1 MCVCVGNGECLFSI
15 LDLAQKFLLFRSI
28 HLGSHIYIYIYT
40 YIYICC
46 CIFFSSLFFVCYF
59 LEKYIEI
66 LAGNRPLIALC
77 IHIDILFSDLH
88 TYIVN
93 IVI

>member
-40 YIYICC
+40 YCDLGTHCLSALSSHIYISLSMHLLLY
-46 CIFFSSLFFVCYF
+46 IF
-59 LEKYIEI
+59 
-66 LAGNRPLIALC
+66 
-77 IHIDILFSDLH
+77 
-88 TYIVN
+88 
-93 IVI
+93 